1 MRSFHKDYTLY
12 SKYVYI
18 PTLRQKV
25 FLCVMRCDVTLYDY
39 GSPEQL
45 SRLCWCVLLLLCAL
59 WYCIELLLSAMIVQF
74 VMPRARAGLAAKWYW
89 PIAPNST
96 QLTRTHHLSPGY
108 WLQFINIV
116 MLYKKLLNLIQFWTK
131 SIRLHEWNVLIVIAI
146 TPSLFYQVS
155 EDVQMPW
162 LIFNLRWW
170 VSVDPPTSNKPTL
183 QLYSGFKVGGHWK
196 EKLYNSRHP
205 RSGSINP
212 NLSCSVHH

>member
-1 MRSFHKDYTLY
+1 MVVELFQSNDTDIIDLLMRSFHKDYTLY

-59 WYCIELLLSAMIVQF
+59 WYCIELLLSAIIVQF
-74 VMPRARAGLAAKWYW
+74 VMPRARARLAAKWYW

-108 WLQFINIV
+108 WLQYINIF
-116 MLYKKLLNLIQFWTK
+116 MLYKNKPLK
-131 SIRLHEWNVLIVIAI
+131 GMA
-146 TPSLFYQVS
+146 
-155 EDVQMPW
+155 
-162 LIFNLRWW
+162 
-170 VSVDPPTSNKPTL
+170 PTSYL
-183 QLYSGFKVGGHWK
+183 RIAL
-196 EKLYNSRHP
+196 
-205 RSGSINP
+205 
-212 NLSCSVHH
+212 